1 MKNRISPRRK
11 VAQNSTFAPVK
22 SALISSDFN
31 IQPQAEKI
39 SQADSETVAS
49 FGHNLGHISLS
60 APGTQSSGIPIQPK
74 LTIGQSGDK
83 YEQEADRV
91 AAQVVNNI
99 NSPSLKPMVQRLSDD
114 DQSHQLNQG
123 NKLVS
128 QSTNGAHIIQAAKTK
143 AADIAGVTRNSL
155 FGSEND
161 RRNMAGGA
169 YINPAIINTAPV
181 TIASTNGNQLTGNF
195 YTPVAGGAA
204 TTVLILSGSG
214 GSSEKYTK
222 GIARE
227 YVPNNAQVLAVNY
240 RGFGGSYQTA
250 NGPGGGGGDPSE
262 AGLYED
268 AVAMYDYLRNTV
280 GVAANTIIV
289 HGYSLGSPVAATLVK
304 RVMRDRGEN
313 VKALILDR
321 AMPSTYIAA
330 KEKTSSKVAGRIGQ
344 ALSGSMDTKEKL
356 KDILTYQG
364 GQNLPLLFTS
374 GGGANDPRDAN
385 GDVKDDL
392 ADEDRILAGWAANQ
406 FNNSTSLEDRN
417 AGHFDHNAFMTLLI
431 PELQQQGLL

>member
-1 MKNRISPRRK
+1 MNTRMSARRK
-11 VAQNSTFAPVK
+11 VAQNSTSVPVK
-22 SALISSDFN
+22 SALMSSDFN

-49 FGHNLGHISLS
+49 FGHNLSNISLS
-60 APGTQSSGIPIQPK
+60 APSTQSSGIPIQPK

-91 AAQVVNNI
+91 AAQVVNKI
-99 NSPSLKPMVQRLSDD
+99 NSPSLLKPMVQRLSSD
-114 DQSHQLNQG
+114 DQSNQPSQG
-123 NKLVS
+123 NKLVG
-128 QSTNGAHIIQAAKTK
+128 QSTHGAPIIQAAKTK
-143 AADIAGVTRNSL
+143 AADIAGVGRNSL

-161 RRNMAGGA
+161 RRNMAGGG
-169 YINPAIINTAPV
+169 YIDPAVINTAAV
-181 TIASTNGNQLTGNF
+181 TIASTNGNVLTGNF

-204 TTVLILSGSG
+204 TTVLILSGSS
-214 GSSEKYTK
+214 GSAEKYTK
-222 GIARE
+222 GIARQ

-268 AVAMYDYLRNTV
+268 AVAMYDYLRNT

-289 HGYSLGSPVAATLVK
+289 HGYSLGGPIAATLVK
-304 RVMRDRGEN
+304 RVMRDKGEN
-313 VKALILDR
+313 VKALVLDR

-330 KEKTSSKVAGRIGQ
+330 KEKTSSPVAGLIGQ
-344 ALSGSMDTKEKL
+344 ALAGSMDTKEKL
-356 KDILTYQG
+356 KDIHKLG

-374 GGGANDPRDAN
+374 GGGANDPKDAN

-392 ADEDRILAGWAANQ
+392 ADEDRVLATWAANQ
-406 FNNSTSLEDRN
+406 FNNSTSLEDHN

-431 PELQQQGLL
+431 PELQNQHLL